1 MADIAMFK
9 IENGKAKALDAKGT
23 FVKYVGDAGAT
34 DARIQGDAITINY
47 ANGKTKMY
55 DSKGVFKKNL

>member
-9 IENGKAKALDAKGT
+9 IEGGKAKGLDAKGT
-23 FVKYVGDAGAT
+23 LVKYVGDAGAT
-34 DARIQGDAITINY
+34 DARMQGDAITITY

-55 DSKGVFKKNL
+55 DRKGVFKKNL